1 MKIAIVIVGAVV
13 LLVLIVVAVGFMLPQ
28 KHRASREQ
36 TYSADPAKVFAAITT
51 PGQYPAWRT
60 GVKTVEILPAQEG
73 KPRFRETGSNGEITY
88 VFDELTPRRVVSRIA
103 DVSLPFGGQW
113 TYELE
118 PAGNGTKLRI
128 TENGEVYNPVFRFMS
143 RFVFGHYSGIDTFL
157 ADLKR
162 RVDG

>member
-1 MKIAIVIVGAVV
+1 MKSV
-13 LLVLIVVAVGFMLPQ
+13 
-28 KHRASREQ
+28 
-36 TYSADPAKVFAAITT
+36 D
-51 PGQYPAWRT
+51 
-60 GVKTVEILPAQEG
+60 ILPAQEG

-113 TYELE
+113 TYEVE
-118 PAGNGTKLRI
+118 PAGSGTKLRI
-128 TENGEVYNPVFRFMS
+128 TEDGEVYNPVFRFMS
-143 RFVFGHYSGIDTFL
+143 RFVFGHHGSIDRFL